1 MKFKH
6 KNLNNVTVGVVDES
20 DSKLRTIFID
30 FIDGIFET
38 DDETLAVE
46 LRRNKNI
53 IEIKEKKT
61 KPEKKEE
68 ENKDE

>member
-6 KNLNNVTVGVVDES
+6 KNLNNVTVGVVDGS